1 MGRGE
6 KVLKKLTMVYIQND
20 LTLEYTAHILNI
32 LTHAHFK
39 LIMYFNILC
48 KWMIE
53 GLTRSKK
60 IISLSLS
67 LSQKKLESSDLITL
81 LIIIFFENDLLC

>member
-1 MGRGE
+1 
-6 KVLKKLTMVYIQND
+6 MVYIKND
-20 LTLEYTAHILNI
+20 FTLEYTAHVLNI
-32 LTHAHFK
+32 LTHTHFK

-81 LIIIFFENDLLC
+81 LIIIFFEIDLLC